1 MTRSSIAASGRS
13 LRCLPFDTCRLMNKK
28 WSYSRFCNSM
38 LNTMMVLAKRWGKKE
53 GDPSPL

>member
-1 MTRSSIAASGRS
+1 M
-13 LRCLPFDTCRLMNKK
+13 PFDTCRLMNKK